1 MPLPKSVMKIKKDGV
16 TFESSV
22 DKAQY
27 TIQELSRAAL
37 KDVARFLKY
46 EIVKEMKAT
55 LPGMKKS
62 RRPSKAIQSWV
73 RTKETDLQIGFGN
86 SKKGLSGETWYG
98 ILQELGS
105 SNHRKRGII
114 RNVVYVNIPK
124 IVEIESK
131 YLSALE
137 DEARALS
144 LIDEAEEVA
153 DGEDI

>member
-1 MPLPKSVMKIKKDGV
+1 MPLPKSVTKINKNGV
-16 TFESSV
+16 TFTSNV

-37 KDVARFLKY
+37 KDVAKFLKY
-46 EIVKEMKAT
+46 EIVKEMKST

-62 RRPSKAIQSWV
+62 KRPSKAVQSWV
-73 RTKETDLQIGFGN
+73 RAKETDLQIGFGN
-86 SKKGLSGETWYG
+86 TKKGLSGETWYG

-114 RNVVYVNIPK
+114 RNVVYANISK
-124 IVEIESK
+124 IIEIESK

-153 DGEDI
+153 DGGE